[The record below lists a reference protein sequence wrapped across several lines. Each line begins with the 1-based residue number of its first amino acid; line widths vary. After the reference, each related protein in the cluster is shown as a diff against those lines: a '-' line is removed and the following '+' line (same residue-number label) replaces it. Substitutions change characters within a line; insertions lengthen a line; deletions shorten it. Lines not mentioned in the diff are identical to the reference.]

1 MTATEKIKR
10 GRWKAGESGNPK
22 GRTPG
27 TGEVAKLRDSI
38 AAHLPA
44 IITQLVAKAKE
55 GDSQA
60 ARLLLERVLPP
71 IKPIEQPTMLI
82 LPDDGTLTA
91 KAAAVLTAAAA
102 GVLAPGQAAQ
112 LIAALGALGKITEVD
127 ELASRI
133 TALEAMKNSND

>member
-1 MTATEKIKR
+1 MAEKQKTKR

-44 IITQLVAKAKE
+44 IIMQLVTKAKE

-71 IKPIEQPTMLI
+71 IKPIEQPTMLF

-91 KAAAVLTAAAA
+91 KATAVLTAAAA
-102 GVLAPGQAAQ
+102 GVLTPGQAAQ
-112 LIAALGALGKITEVD
+112 MITALGTLAKITEVD

-133 TALEAMKNSND
+133 TALETIKNGND

>member
-1 MTATEKIKR
+1 MASIEKKKR
-10 GRWKAGESGNPK
+10 GKWKAGESGNPN
-22 GRTPG
+22 GRPPG
-27 TGEVAKLRDSI
+27 VGEVTKLRDSI

-44 IITQLVAKAKE
+44 IIMQLVTKAKD

-71 IKPIEQPTMLI
+71 MKAIEQPTTLI

-102 GVLAPGQAAQ
+102 GILAPGQAAQ
-112 LIAALGALGKITEVD
+112 LITALGTLAKITEVD
-127 ELASRI
+127 ELTARI
-133 TALEAMKNSND
+133 TALETMKNGNA